1 MPNPVDFTDARY
13 DAVVVLANLMDADG
27 TLNDE
32 TRARVDLGIEAMKT
46 ASAPLLVMCGW
57 AYRDDSDICIADAM
71 RRYALEYTQLDA
83 SRVIAETTSRDTV
96 GDAVFTRRNLAAT
109 FDGPRILVAT
119 SAYHAARTL
128 EIFTFV
134 YGPSFHIDVAG
145 AGDPPTAA
153 QLASEARSLDA
164 FRATF
169 SGVASGDGDAI
180 FERLRERHPFYNGD
194 VYPRV

>member
-1 MPNPVDFTDARY
+1 MPNPEDFTDARY

-46 ASAPLLVMCGW
+46 ARAPLLVMCGW

-71 RRYALEYTQLDA
+71 RRYAIEYANLDA
-83 SRVIAETTSRDTV
+83 SRIIAETTSRDTV
-96 GDAVFTRRNLAAT
+96 GDAVFTRRNLATT
-109 FDGPRILVAT
+109 FGGPRILVST
-119 SAYHAARTL
+119 SRYHAARTL
-128 EIFTFV
+128 EIFAFV
-134 YGPSFHIDVAG
+134 YGPTFHIDVVGAG
-145 AGDPPTAA
+145 APPSAE
-153 QLASEARSLDA
+153 QLTSEARSLDA
-164 FRATF
+164 FRTTF
-169 SGVASGDGDAI
+169 SGVAAGDADAI

>member
-1 MPNPVDFTDARY
+1 
-13 DAVVVLANLMDADG
+13 MDADG
-27 TLNDE
+27 NLNDE
-32 TRARVDLGIEAMKT
+32 TSARVDAGIEVVE
-46 ASAPLLVMCGW
+46 SGQAPLLVTCGW

-71 RRYALEYTQLDA
+71 HRYAVDRRHVDA

-96 GDAVFTRRNLAAT
+96 GDAVFTRRNLAAR
-109 FDGPRILVAT
+109 FGGSRVLVVT
-119 SAYHAARTL
+119 SRYHAARTL

-134 YGPSFHIDVAG
+134 YGSSFHIDVVG
-145 AGDPPTAA
+145 AGDPATAA

-169 SGVASGDGDAI
+169 SGVRPGDTDAI

-194 VYPRV
+194 VYPKV